1 MKVPPVADS
10 KTVSEKA
17 TAQQMAD
24 AIRVLSMDGV
34 EKAKS
39 GHPGM
44 PMGMAD
50 VATVLFSRFLKFD
63 ASRPDWADRDRF
75 ILSAGHG
82 SMLIYSLLHL
92 TGYKAA
98 TKEAL
103 SNFRQ
108 WGSKTA
114 GHPEFGHMPG
124 VETTTGPLG
133 QGLANSVGF
142 AIAERHLAAR
152 FGEDLVD
159 HRTWVIAG
167 DGCLM
172 EGVSQEAIAL
182 AGRYR
187 LNKLTVLWDD
197 NAITIDGAVALSDA
211 TDQKARFKAAGWA
224 VKAVDG
230 HDMKAVKSAL
240 QWAVKQ
246 NKPTLIACKTKIGR
260 GAATMEGS
268 HKTHGAALGAAEIAA
283 TRLGLSWTHEPFELP
298 DAIDTAWK
306 KVGKR
311 GVKARKAW
319 EARLNASS
327 HSADFTRAMKGD
339 LPAGAFDA
347 LNAKIAELIE
357 TKPAQAT
364 RQSSGAA
371 LDELFAAIPEL
382 VGGSADLTGS
392 NNTLVKGTPIFDA
405 PTYAGRYVNWG
416 IREFGMAAAMNGMA
430 LHGGII
436 PYGGTF
442 MVFSDYSRPAIRL
455 GALMGVRAIHVL
467 THDSIGLGEDG
478 PTHQPVEHLAA
489 LRAIPNL
496 LVFRPADTVEAMECW
511 QVALQHKGA
520 PSALA
525 LSRQKTPAVR
535 TVTAD
540 GNLSAKGAY
549 EIRAANGEAK
559 VTLFGTGTELAL
571 ALAAADRLEAEGAPT
586 RVVSA
591 PCFELFF
598 QQPKPYQDSVIGR
611 GTVRVA
617 VEAAIQQG
625 WERFIGED
633 GAFVGMTGF
642 GASAPAEVL
651 YEKFGITT
659 DAVVAAAKARL

>member
-1 MKVPPVADS
+1 VNDVKSAP
-10 KTVSEKA
+10 KA
-17 TAQQMAD
+17 TPQQMAN
-24 AIRVLSMDGV
+24 AIRVLAMDGV

-50 VATVLFSRFLKFD
+50 VATVLFSKFLKFD

-82 SMLIYSLLHL
+82 SMLIYALLHL

-98 TKEAL
+98 TKEEL

-114 GHPEFGHMPG
+114 GHPEYGHMPG
-124 VETTTGPLG
+124 VEVTTGPLG
-133 QGLANSVGF
+133 QGLATSVGF
-142 AIAERHLAAR
+142 AMAERHLAAKY
-152 FGEDLVD
+152 GEDLVD

-197 NAITIDGAVALSDA
+197 NEITIDGKVSLSDA

-224 VKAVDG
+224 VKAIDG
-230 HDMKAVKSAL
+230 HDMDAIKSAL
-240 QWAVKQ
+240 KWATRQ
-246 NKPTLIACKTKIGR
+246 DKPTLIACKTKIGK

-283 TRLGLSWTHEPFELP
+283 TRLGLAWDHEPFEMP
-298 DAIDTAWK
+298 QTIADAWA
-306 KVGKR
+306 KVGRR
-311 GVKARKAW
+311 GAKDRKKW
-319 EARLNASS
+319 EARLAASPQA
-327 HSADFTRAMKGD
+327 ADFTRAMKGD
-339 LPAGAFDA
+339 LPEGAFDA

-357 TKPAQAT
+357 TQPAQAT

-371 LDELFAAIPEL
+371 LDQVFAAIPEL

-392 NNTLVKGTPIFDA
+392 NNTFVKGTPILDA
-405 PTYAGRYVNWG
+405 PNYEGRYVNWG
-416 IREFGMAAAMNGMA
+416 IREFGMAAAMNGLA

-455 GALMGVRAIHVL
+455 GALMGVRAIHIL

-496 LVFRPADTVEAMECW
+496 NVFRPADTVEAMECW
-511 QVALQHKGA
+511 QIALQSKTT
-520 PSALA
+520 PSAMA

-535 TVTAD
+535 TVAAME
-540 GNLSAKGAY
+540 NLSARGAY
-549 EIRAANGEAK
+549 EIKAASGEARA
-559 VTLFGTGTELAL
+559 TLFGTGTELVL
-571 ALAAADRLEAEGAPT
+571 ALKAAETLEAEGVPT
-586 RVVSA
+586 RVVSV
-591 PCFELFF
+591 PCFELFE
-598 QQPKPYQDSVIGR
+598 QQDAAYRASVIGR

-617 VEAAIQQG
+617 VEAAIKQG

-633 GAFVGMTGF
+633 GAFIGMTGF

-651 YEKFGITT
+651 YDKFGITA
-659 DAVVAAAKARL
+659 DAVVAAVKARL

>member
-1 MKVPPVADS
+1 VTDAKNA
-10 KTVSEKA
+10 SEKA
-17 TAQQMAD
+17 TPKQMAD
-24 AIRVLSMDGV
+24 AIRVLAMDGV

-63 ASRPDWADRDRF
+63 ASRPDWPDRDRF

-82 SMLIYSLLHL
+82 SMLIYALLHL

-98 TKEAL
+98 TKEEL

-114 GHPEFGHMPG
+114 GHPEYGHMPG

-142 AIAERHLAAR
+142 AMAERHLAAKY
-152 FGEDLVD
+152 GADLVD

-182 AGRYR
+182 AGRYK

-197 NAITIDGAVALSDA
+197 NSITIDGAVSLSDA

-224 VKAVDG
+224 VKAIDG
-230 HDMKAVKSAL
+230 HDMKAIKSAL
-240 QWAVKQ
+240 QWATRQ
-246 NKPTLIACKTKIGR
+246 DRPTLIACRTKIGR

-283 TRLGLSWTHEPFELP
+283 TRLGLAWTHEPFELP
-298 DAIDTAWK
+298 EAIDKAWK
-306 KVGKR
+306 KVGRR
-311 GVKARKAW
+311 GAKDRKAW

-327 HSADFTRAMKGD
+327 QAADFTRAMKGD
-339 LPAGAFDA
+339 LPANAFDA
-347 LNAKIAELIE
+347 LNAKIAELVE
-357 TKPAQAT
+357 TRPAQAT
-364 RQSSGAA
+364 RQASGAA

-382 VGGSADLTGS
+382 IGGSADLTGS
-392 NNTLVKGTPIFDA
+392 NNTFVKGTPIFDA
-405 PTYAGRYVNWG
+405 PTYEGRYVNWG

-430 LHGGII
+430 LHGGVI

-511 QVALQHKGA
+511 QAALEHRDA
-520 PSALA
+520 PSVLA
-525 LSRQKTPAVR
+525 LSRQKTAAVR
-535 TVTAD
+535 TTRSD
-540 GNLSAKGAY
+540 GNLSARGAY
-549 EIRAANGEAK
+549 EVKAADGAAR
-559 VTLFGTGTELAL
+559 VTLFATGTEVPLAL
-571 ALAAADRLEAEGAPT
+571 EAAEALEAGGTPT
-586 RVVSA
+586 RVVSV
-591 PCFELFF
+591 PCFELFAS
-598 QQPKPYQDSVIGR
+598 QPKAYQDSVIGR

-633 GAFVGMTGF
+633 GGFVGMTGF

-651 YEKFGITT
+651 YEKFGITA

>member
-1 MKVPPVADS
+1 
-10 KTVSEKA
+10 
-17 TAQQMAD
+17 MAD

-98 TKEAL
+98 TKEEL

-142 AIAERHLAAR
+142 AMAERHLAAR
-152 FGEDLVD
+152 FGDGLVD
-159 HRTWVIAG
+159 HRTWVVAG

-172 EGVSQEAIAL
+172 EGVSQEAITL
-182 AGRYR
+182 AGRYK

-197 NAITIDGAVALSDA
+197 NSITIDGAVSLSDA

-224 VKAVDG
+224 VKAIDG
-230 HDMKAVKSAL
+230 HDMKAIKSAL
-240 QWAVKQ
+240 QWATRQ
-246 NKPTLIACKTKIGR
+246 DKPTLIACKTKIGR

-283 TRLGLSWTHEPFELP
+283 TRLGLSWAHEPFELP
-298 DAIDTAWK
+298 EAVDKAWK
-306 KVGKR
+306 KVGRR
-311 GVKARKAW
+311 GAKERKAW

-327 HSADFTRAMKGD
+327 QSADFTRAMKGD
-339 LPAGAFDA
+339 LPAGAFDK
-347 LNAKIAELIE
+347 LQAKIAELVE
-357 TKPAQAT
+357 AKPAQAT

-382 VGGSADLTGS
+382 IGGSADLTGS
-392 NNTLVKGTPIFDA
+392 NNTFVKGTPIFDA
-405 PTYAGRYVNWG
+405 PTYEGRYVNWG

-430 LHGGII
+430 LHGGVI

-511 QVALQHKGA
+511 QAALEHKTA
-520 PSALA
+520 PSAMA

-535 TVTAD
+535 TVAASE
-540 GNLSAKGAY
+540 NLSAKGAY
-549 EIRAANGEAK
+549 EIRAAKGAAK

-571 ALAAADRLEAEGAPT
+571 ALAAADALEAEGTPT
-586 RVVSA
+586 RVVSV

-598 QQPKPYQDSVIGR
+598 QQDSKYQASVIGR

-633 GAFVGMTGF
+633 GGFVGMTGF

-651 YEKFGITT
+651 YDKFGITT
-659 DAVVAAAKARL
+659 DAVVAAVKARL

>member
-1 MKVPPVADS
+1 
-10 KTVSEKA
+10 
-17 TAQQMAD
+17 MAD

-50 VATVLFSRFLKFD
+50 VATVLFSKFLKFD

-98 TKEAL
+98 TREEL

-108 WGSKTA
+108 WGSRTA

-142 AIAERHLAAR
+142 AMAERHLAAKY
-152 FGEDLVD
+152 GAELVD

-182 AGRYR
+182 AGRYQ

-197 NAITIDGAVALSDA
+197 NAITIDGAVSLSDA

-224 VKAVDG
+224 VKVIDG
-230 HDMKAVKSAL
+230 HDMKAIKSAL
-240 QWAVKQ
+240 QWATRQ
-246 NKPTLIACKTKIGR
+246 DRPTLIACKTKIGR

-268 HKTHGAALGAAEIAA
+268 HKTHGAALGAAEVAA
-283 TRLGLSWTHEPFELP
+283 TRLGLAWTHAPFELP
-298 DAIDTAWK
+298 EAIDKAWK
-306 KVGKR
+306 KVGRR
-311 GVKARKAW
+311 GAKERKAW
-319 EARLNASS
+319 EARLKASS
-327 HSADFTRAMKGD
+327 QAADFTRAMKGD

-347 LNAKIAELIE
+347 LNAKIAELVE

-392 NNTLVKGTPIFDA
+392 NNTFVKGTPIFDA
-405 PTYAGRYVNWG
+405 PTYEGRYVNWG

-511 QVALQHKGA
+511 QAALEHKHA

-535 TVTAD
+535 TVASD

-549 EIRAANGEAK
+549 EIRAAKGAAK

-571 ALAAADRLEAEGAPT
+571 ALAAADVLESEGVPT
-586 RVVSA
+586 RVVSV

-598 QQPKPYQDSVIGR
+598 QQPKTYQDSVIGR

-617 VEAAIQQG
+617 IEAAVQQG

-633 GAFVGMTGF
+633 GAFIGMTGF

-651 YEKFGITT
+651 YEKFGITS
-659 DAVVAAAKARL
+659 DAVVAAARARLPG

>member
-1 MKVPPVADS
+1 VADA
-10 KTVSEKA
+10 KTTLDKA
-17 TAQQMAD
+17 TPKQMAD
-24 AIRVLSMDGV
+24 AIRVLAMDGV
-34 EKAKS
+34 EKAGC

-50 VATVLFSRFLKFD
+50 VATVLFSKVLKFD

-82 SMLIYSLLHL
+82 SMLIYALLHL

-98 TKEAL
+98 TRDQL

-108 WGSKTA
+108 WGSRTA
-114 GHPEFGHMPG
+114 GHPEYGHMPG

-133 QGLANSVGF
+133 QGLANGVGF
-142 AIAERHLAAR
+142 AMAERHLAAR

-197 NAITIDGAVALSDA
+197 NAITIDGAVSLSDA
-211 TDQKARFKAAGWA
+211 TDQKARFKAAGWV

-240 QWAVKQ
+240 QWAMKQ
-246 NKPTLIACKTKIGR
+246 DKPTLIACRTKIGR

-283 TRLGLSWTHEPFELP
+283 TRLGLSWAHAPFELP
-298 DAIDTAWK
+298 EAIEKAWK

-311 GVKARKAW
+311 GARDRKAW
-319 EARLNASS
+319 EARLAASS
-327 HSADFTRAMKGD
+327 QAIDFTRAMAGD
-339 LPAGAFDA
+339 LPERAFDG
-347 LNAKIAELIE
+347 LNAGIARLIVDR
-357 TKPAQAT
+357 PAQAT
-364 RQSSGAA
+364 RQASGAA
-371 LDELFAAIPEL
+371 LEAVFGAVPEMI
-382 VGGSADLTGS
+382 GGSADLTGS
-392 NNTLVKGTPIFDA
+392 NNTFVEGTPIFDA
-405 PTYAGRYVNWG
+405 PSYEGRYVNWG
-416 IREFGMAAAMNGMA
+416 IREHGMAAAMNGMA
-430 LHGGII
+430 LHGGVI

-442 MVFSDYSRPAIRL
+442 MVFSDYSRPSIRL
-455 GALMGVRAIHVL
+455 AALMGIRVIHVL

-496 LVFRPADTVEAMECW
+496 LVFRPADTVEAFECW
-511 QVALQHKGA
+511 QLALEAKTQ
-520 PSALA
+520 PSAMA
-525 LSRQKTPAVR
+525 LSRQKTAAVR
-535 TVTAD
+535 TEPSD
-540 GNLSAKGAY
+540 ENLSARGAY
-549 EIRAANGEAK
+549 ELKAASGEAR
-559 VTLFGTGTELAL
+559 VTLFATGTEVPLAL
-571 ALAAADRLEAEGAPT
+571 KAAGTLEAEGTPT
-586 RVVSA
+586 RVVSV
-591 PCFELFF
+591 PCFELFE
-598 QQPKPYQDSVIGR
+598 QQDAVYQARVLGR

-617 VEAAIQQG
+617 VEAAIKQG

-642 GASAPAEVL
+642 GASAPADVL
-651 YEKFGITT
+651 YREFGITAE
-659 DAVVAAAKARL
+659 AVVAAVKARL

>member
-1 MKVPPVADS
+1 VTDAKA
-10 KTVSEKA
+10 VSAKA
-17 TAQQMAD
+17 TPKQMAD
-24 AIRVLSMDGV
+24 AIRVLAMDGV

-50 VATVLFSRFLKFD
+50 VATVLFSKFMKFD

-82 SMLIYSLLHL
+82 SMLIYALLHL

-98 TKEAL
+98 TKEEL

-114 GHPEFGHMPG
+114 GHPEYGHMPG
-124 VETTTGPLG
+124 VEVTTGPLG
-133 QGLANSVGF
+133 QGLATSVGF
-142 AIAERHLAAR
+142 ALAERHLAAKY
-152 FGEDLVD
+152 GDDLVD

-182 AGRYR
+182 AGRLK

-197 NAITIDGAVALSDA
+197 NEITIDGKVSLSDA

-230 HDMKAVKSAL
+230 HDMKSIKSVLA
-240 QWAVKQ
+240 WAAKQ
-246 NKPTLIACKTKIGR
+246 DKPTLIACKTKIGK

-283 TRLGLSWTHEPFELP
+283 TRLGLAWDHDPFEMPENILS
-298 DAIDTAWK
+298 AWR
-306 KVGKR
+306 KVGRR
-311 GVKARKAW
+311 GAKDRKAW
-319 EARLNASS
+319 EARLNASKQA
-327 HSADFTRAMKGD
+327 ADFTRAMKGD
-339 LPAGAFDA
+339 LPDGAFAKLD
-347 LNAKIAELIE
+347 AKIAELVE

-371 LDELFAAIPEL
+371 LDELFAAVPEL

-392 NNTLVKGTPIFDA
+392 NNTFVKDTPILDA
-405 PTYAGRYVNWG
+405 PTYEGRYINYG
-416 IREFGMAAAMNGMA
+416 IREFGMAAAMNGLA
-430 LHGGII
+430 LHGGVI

-496 LVFRPADTVEAMECW
+496 LVFRPADTIEAMEAW
-511 QVALQHKGA
+511 KIALQTKDA

-525 LSRQKTPAVR
+525 LSRQKTAAVR
-535 TVTAD
+535 VAASSE
-540 GNLSAKGAY
+540 NLTAKGAY
-549 EIRAANGEAK
+549 ELRAAKGEAK
-559 VTLFGTGTELAL
+559 ATLFATGTEVPL
-571 ALAAADRLEAEGAPT
+571 ALAAADQLEAEGTPT
-586 RVVSA
+586 RVVSV

-598 QQPKPYQDSVIGR
+598 QQPKAYQASVIGR

-659 DAVVAAAKARL
+659 QAVVAAVKARL

>member
-1 MKVPPVADS
+1 MADA
-10 KTVSEKA
+10 KTTLDKA
-17 TAQQMAD
+17 TPKQMAD
-24 AIRVLSMDGV
+24 AIRVLAMDGV
-34 EKAKS
+34 EKAGS

-50 VATVLFSRFLKFD
+50 VATVLFSKFLKFD

-82 SMLIYSLLHL
+82 SMLIYALLHL
-92 TGYKAA
+92 TGYRAA
-98 TKEAL
+98 TREQL

-108 WGSKTA
+108 WGSRTA
-114 GHPEFGHMPG
+114 GHPEYGHMPG

-133 QGLANSVGF
+133 QGLANGVGF
-142 AIAERHLAAR
+142 AMAERHLAAR

-197 NAITIDGAVALSDA
+197 NAITIDGAVSLSDA
-211 TDQKARFKAAGWA
+211 TDQRARFKAAGWA

-240 QWAVKQ
+240 QWAMKQ
-246 NKPTLIACKTKIGR
+246 DKPTLIACRTKIGR

-283 TRLGLSWTHEPFELP
+283 TRLGLSWVHAPFELP
-298 DAIDTAWK
+298 EAIDKAWR

-311 GVKARKAW
+311 GSKDRKAW
-319 EARLNASS
+319 EARLAASS
-327 HSADFTRAMKGD
+327 QAIDFTRAMAGD
-339 LPAGAFDA
+339 LPERAFDG
-347 LNAKIAELIE
+347 LNAGIAQLIVDR
-357 TKPAQAT
+357 PAQAT
-364 RQSSGAA
+364 RQASGAA
-371 LDELFAAIPEL
+371 LEAVFGAVPEMI
-382 VGGSADLTGS
+382 GGSADLTGS
-392 NNTLVKGTPIFDA
+392 NNTLVKGTPVFDA
-405 PTYAGRYVNWG
+405 PTYEGRYVNWG
-416 IREFGMAAAMNGMA
+416 IREHGMAAAMNGMA

-442 MVFSDYSRPAIRL
+442 MVFSDYSRPSIRL
-455 GALMGVRAIHVL
+455 AALMGIRVIHVL

-496 LVFRPADTVEAMECW
+496 MVFRPADTVEAFECW
-511 QVALQHKGA
+511 QLALAAKTR
-520 PSALA
+520 PSAMA
-525 LSRQKTPAVR
+525 LSRQKTAAVR
-535 TVTAD
+535 TTASD
-540 GNLSAKGAY
+540 ENLSARGAY
-549 EIRAANGEAK
+549 ELKAASGDAR
-559 VTLFGTGTELAL
+559 VTLFATGTEVPLAL
-571 ALAAADRLEAEGAPT
+571 KAAETLEAEGTPT
-586 RVVSA
+586 RVVSV
-591 PCFELFF
+591 PCFELFE
-598 QQPKPYQDSVIGR
+598 QQDAAYQASVLGR

-617 VEAAIQQG
+617 VEAAIKQG

-642 GASAPAEVL
+642 GASAPDDVL
-651 YEKFGITT
+651 YREFGITAE
-659 DAVVAAAKARL
+659 AVVAAARARL

>member
-1 MKVPPVADS
+1 MAEP
-10 KTVSEKA
+10 KTAPEKA
-17 TAQQMAD
+17 SLKQMAD
-24 AIRVLSMDGV
+24 AIRVLAMDGV
-34 EKAKS
+34 EKANS

-50 VATVLFSRFLKFD
+50 VATVLFSKFLKFD

-82 SMLIYSLLHL
+82 SMLIYALLHL

-98 TKEAL
+98 TKEQL

-108 WGSKTA
+108 WGSRTA
-114 GHPEFGHMPG
+114 GHPEYGHMPG

-133 QGLANSVGF
+133 QGLANAVGF
-142 AIAERHLAAR
+142 AMAERHLAAR
-152 FGEDLVD
+152 FGGDLVD

-197 NAITIDGAVALSDA
+197 NAITIDGAVSLSDA
-211 TDQKARFKAAGWA
+211 TDQKGRFKAAGWA
-224 VKAVDG
+224 VKAIDG
-230 HDMKAVKSAL
+230 HDTKAIKAAL
-240 QWAVKQ
+240 QWATRQ
-246 NKPTLIACKTKIGR
+246 DKPTLIACKTRIGR

-268 HKTHGAALGAAEIAA
+268 HKTHGAALGAAEVAA
-283 TRLGLSWTHEPFELP
+283 TRLGLAWTHDPFEIP
-298 DAIDTAWK
+298 ENIEKAWK

-311 GVKARKAW
+311 GAKDRKAW
-319 EARLNASS
+319 EARLAASS
-327 HSADFTRAMKGD
+327 QARDFTRAMAGD
-339 LPAGAFDA
+339 LPERAFDG
-347 LNAKIAELIE
+347 LNAGIAQLIVD
-357 TKPAQAT
+357 KPAQAT
-364 RQSSGAA
+364 RQASGAA
-371 LDELFAAIPEL
+371 LEAVFGAVPEL
-382 VGGSADLTGS
+382 IGGSADLTGS
-392 NNTLVKGTPIFDA
+392 NNTFVKGTPIFDA
-405 PTYAGRYVNWG
+405 PTYEGRYVNWG
-416 IREFGMAAAMNGMA
+416 IREHGMAAAMNGMA
-430 LHGGII
+430 LHGGVI

-442 MVFSDYSRPAIRL
+442 MVFSDYSRPSIRL
-455 GALMGVRAIHVL
+455 AALMGIRVIHVL

-496 LVFRPADTVEAMECW
+496 MVFRPADTVEAFECW
-511 QVALQHKGA
+511 QLALEAKTT

-525 LSRQKTPAVR
+525 LSRQKTAAVR
-535 TVTAD
+535 TTASD
-540 GNLSAKGAY
+540 ENLSARGAY
-549 EIRAANGEAK
+549 ELKAASGDAK
-559 VTLFGTGTELAL
+559 VSLFATGTEVPIAL
-571 ALAAADRLEAEGAPT
+571 KAAEMLEAAGTPT
-586 RVVSA
+586 RVVSV
-591 PCFELFF
+591 PCFELFEK
-598 QQPKPYQDSVIGR
+598 QSAAYQASVIGR

-642 GASAPAEVL
+642 GASAPADVL
-651 YEKFGITT
+651 YREFGITAE
-659 DAVVAAAKARL
+659 AVVAAVKARL

>member
-1 MKVPPVADS
+1 MTDA
-10 KTVSEKA
+10 KTAPKA
-17 TAQQMAD
+17 TPEQMAN
-24 AIRVLSMDGV
+24 AIRVLAMDGV

-50 VATVLFSRFLKFD
+50 VATVLFSKFLKFD

-82 SMLIYSLLHL
+82 SMLIYALLHL

-98 TKEAL
+98 TKQEL

-114 GHPEFGHMPG
+114 GHPEYGHMPG
-124 VETTTGPLG
+124 VEVTTGPLG
-133 QGLANSVGF
+133 QGLATSIGF
-142 AIAERHLAAR
+142 AMAERHLAAKY
-152 FGEDLVD
+152 GDDLVD

-182 AGRYR
+182 AGRLK
-187 LNKLTVLWDD
+187 LNKLHVLWDD
-197 NAITIDGAVALSDA
+197 NEITIDGKVSLSDA

-230 HDMKAVKSAL
+230 HDMKAIKSAM
-240 QWAVKQ
+240 QWATRQ
-246 NKPTLIACKTKIGR
+246 DKPTLIACKTKIGK

-283 TRLGLSWTHEPFELP
+283 TRLGLAWDHEPFEMP
-298 DAIDTAWK
+298 KTIAEAWQ
-306 KVGKR
+306 KVGRR
-311 GVKARKAW
+311 GAKDRKKW
-319 EARLNASS
+319 EARLAASAQA
-327 HSADFTRAMKGD
+327 ADFTRAMKGD
-339 LPAGAFDA
+339 LPESAFDA
-347 LNAKIAELIE
+347 LNAKIAELVE

-371 LDELFAAIPEL
+371 LDQVFASIPEL
-382 VGGSADLTGS
+382 IGGSADLTGS
-392 NNTLVKGTPIFDA
+392 NNTFVAGTPILDA
-405 PTYAGRYVNWG
+405 PSYEGRYVNWG
-416 IREFGMAAAMNGMA
+416 IREFGMAAAMNGLA
-430 LHGGII
+430 LHGGVI
-436 PYGGTF
+436 PYAGTF

-496 LVFRPADTVEAMECW
+496 NVFRPADTIEAMECW
-511 QVALQHKGA
+511 QIALQSRTT
-520 PSALA
+520 PSAMA

-535 TVTAD
+535 TVAASE
-540 GNLSAKGAY
+540 NLSAKGAY
-549 EIRAANGEAK
+549 EIKAASAEAK

-571 ALAAADRLEAEGAPT
+571 ALKAAETLEAEGVAT
-586 RVVSA
+586 RVVSV
-591 PCFELFF
+591 PSFELFE
-598 QQPKPYQDSVIGR
+598 QQDAAYQASVIGR

-617 VEAAIQQG
+617 VEAAIKQG

-659 DAVVAAAKARL
+659 DAVVAAVKARL

>member
-1 MKVPPVADS
+1 VNDVKSAP
-10 KTVSEKA
+10 KA
-17 TAQQMAD
+17 TPQQMAN
-24 AIRVLSMDGV
+24 AIRVLAMDGV

-50 VATVLFSRFLKFD
+50 VATVLFSKFLKFD

-82 SMLIYSLLHL
+82 SMLIYALLHL

-98 TKEAL
+98 TKEEL

-114 GHPEFGHMPG
+114 GHPEYGHMPG
-124 VETTTGPLG
+124 VEVTTGPLG
-133 QGLANSVGF
+133 QGLATSVGF
-142 AIAERHLAAR
+142 AMAERHLAAKY
-152 FGEDLVD
+152 GEDLVD

-197 NAITIDGAVALSDA
+197 NEITIDGKVSLSDA

-224 VKAVDG
+224 VKAIDG
-230 HDMKAVKSAL
+230 HDMDAIKAAL
-240 QWAVKQ
+240 KWATRQ
-246 NKPTLIACKTKIGR
+246 DKPTLIACKTKIGK

-283 TRLGLSWTHEPFELP
+283 TRLGLAWDHEPFEMP
-298 DAIDTAWK
+298 QTIADAWA
-306 KVGKR
+306 KVGRR
-311 GVKARKAW
+311 GAKDRKKW
-319 EARLNASS
+319 EARLAASPQA
-327 HSADFTRAMKGD
+327 ADFTRAMKGD
-339 LPAGAFDA
+339 LPEGAFDA

-357 TKPAQAT
+357 TQPAQAT

-371 LDELFAAIPEL
+371 LDQVFAAIPEL

-392 NNTLVKGTPIFDA
+392 NNTFVAGTPIFDQ
-405 PTYAGRYVNWG
+405 PTYEGRYVNWG
-416 IREFGMAAAMNGMA
+416 IREFGMAAAMNGLA

-496 LVFRPADTVEAMECW
+496 NVFRPADTVEAMECW
-511 QVALQHKGA
+511 QIALQSKTT
-520 PSALA
+520 PSAMA

-535 TVTAD
+535 TVAAME
-540 GNLSAKGAY
+540 NLSARGAY
-549 EIRAANGEAK
+549 EIKAASGEARA
-559 VTLFGTGTELAL
+559 TLFGTGTELAL
-571 ALAAADRLEAEGAPT
+571 ALKAAETLEAEGVPT
-586 RVVSA
+586 RVVSV
-591 PCFELFF
+591 PCFELFE
-598 QQPKPYQDSVIGR
+598 QQDAAYRASVIGR

-617 VEAAIQQG
+617 VEAAIKQG

-633 GAFVGMTGF
+633 GAFIGMTGF

-651 YEKFGITT
+651 YDKFGITA
-659 DAVVAAAKARL
+659 DAVVAAVKARL

>member
-1 MKVPPVADS
+1 MTDA
-10 KTVSEKA
+10 KTAPKA
-17 TAQQMAD
+17 TPEQMAN
-24 AIRVLSMDGV
+24 AIRVLAMDGV

-50 VATVLFSRFLKFD
+50 VAAVLFSRFLKFD

-82 SMLIYSLLHL
+82 SMLIYALLHL
-92 TGYKAA
+92 TGYKGA
-98 TKEAL
+98 TKEEL

-114 GHPEFGHMPG
+114 GHPEYGHMPG
-124 VETTTGPLG
+124 VEVTTGPLG
-133 QGLANSVGF
+133 QGLATSVGF
-142 AIAERHLAAR
+142 AMAERHLAAKY
-152 FGEDLVD
+152 GDDLVD

-182 AGRYR
+182 AGRYK
-187 LNKLTVLWDD
+187 LNKLHVLWDD
-197 NAITIDGAVALSDA
+197 NEITIDGKVSLSDA

-224 VKAVDG
+224 VKAIDG
-230 HDMKAVKSAL
+230 HDMNAIKGAMK
-240 QWAVKQ
+240 WAMRQ
-246 NKPTLIACKTKIGR
+246 DKPTLIACKTKIGK

-283 TRLGLSWTHEPFELP
+283 TRLGLAWDHDPFEMP
-298 DAIDTAWK
+298 QTIADAWK
-306 KVGKR
+306 KVGRR
-311 GVKARKAW
+311 GAKDRKKW
-319 EARLNASS
+319 EARLAASAQA
-327 HSADFTRAMKGD
+327 ADFTRAMKGD
-339 LPAGAFDA
+339 LPEAAFDT
-347 LNAKIAELIE
+347 LNAKIAELVE
-357 TKPAQAT
+357 TQPAQAT

-382 VGGSADLTGS
+382 IGGSADLTGS
-392 NNTLVKGTPIFDA
+392 NNTFVKGTPILDA
-405 PTYAGRYVNWG
+405 PTYEGRYVNWG
-416 IREFGMAAAMNGMA
+416 IREFGMAAAMNGLA
-430 LHGGII
+430 LHGGVI

-496 LVFRPADTVEAMECW
+496 LVFRPADTIEAMECW
-511 QVALQHKGA
+511 QIALQTKTA

-535 TVTAD
+535 TVAATE
-540 GNLSAKGAY
+540 NLSAQNLCAKGAY
-549 EIRAANGEAK
+549 EIKAANGEAK
-559 VTLFGTGTELAL
+559 ATLFGTGTELAL
-571 ALAAADRLEAEGAPT
+571 ALKAAETLEAEGVAT
-586 RVVSA
+586 RVVSV
-591 PCFELFF
+591 PSFELFE
-598 QQPKPYQDSVIGR
+598 QQDAAYQASVIGR

-617 VEAAIQQG
+617 VEAAIKQG

-633 GAFVGMTGF
+633 GAFIGMTGF

-651 YEKFGITT
+651 YDKFGITS
-659 DAVVAAAKARL
+659 DAIVAAVKARL

>member
-1 MKVPPVADS
+1 MTDA
-10 KTVSEKA
+10 KTAPKA
-17 TAQQMAD
+17 TPEQMAN
-24 AIRVLSMDGV
+24 AIRVLAMDGV

-82 SMLIYSLLHL
+82 SMLIYALLHL
-92 TGYKAA
+92 TGYKGA
-98 TKEAL
+98 TKEEL

-114 GHPEFGHMPG
+114 GHPEYGHMPG
-124 VETTTGPLG
+124 VEVTTGPLG
-133 QGLANSVGF
+133 QGLATSVGF
-142 AIAERHLAAR
+142 AMAERHLAAKY
-152 FGEDLVD
+152 GDDLVD

-182 AGRYR
+182 AGRYK
-187 LNKLTVLWDD
+187 LNKLHVLWDD
-197 NAITIDGAVALSDA
+197 NEITIDGKVSLSDA

-224 VKAVDG
+224 VKAIDG
-230 HDMKAVKSAL
+230 HDMNAIKGAMK
-240 QWAVKQ
+240 WAMRQ
-246 NKPTLIACKTKIGR
+246 DKPTLIACKTKIGK

-283 TRLGLSWTHEPFELP
+283 TRLGLAWDHDPFEMP
-298 DAIDTAWK
+298 QTIADAWK
-306 KVGKR
+306 KVGRR
-311 GVKARKAW
+311 GAKDRKKW
-319 EARLNASS
+319 EARLAASS
-327 HSADFTRAMKGD
+327 QAADFTRAMKGD
-339 LPAGAFDA
+339 LPEAAFDA
-347 LNAKIAELIE
+347 LNAKIAELVE
-357 TKPAQAT
+357 TQPAQAT

-392 NNTLVKGTPIFDA
+392 NNTFVKGTPILDA
-405 PTYAGRYVNWG
+405 PTYEGRYVNWG
-416 IREFGMAAAMNGMA
+416 IREFGMAAAMNGLA
-430 LHGGII
+430 LHGGVI

-496 LVFRPADTVEAMECW
+496 MVFRPADTIEAMECW
-511 QVALQHKGA
+511 QVALQTKTA

-535 TVTAD
+535 TVAATE
-540 GNLSAKGAY
+540 NLSAKGAY
-549 EIRAANGEAK
+549 EIKAANGEAK

-571 ALAAADRLEAEGAPT
+571 ALKAAETLEAEGVAT
-586 RVVSA
+586 RVVSV
-591 PCFELFF
+591 PSFELFE
-598 QQPKPYQDSVIGR
+598 QQDAAYQASVIGR

-617 VEAAIQQG
+617 VEAAIKQG

-633 GAFVGMTGF
+633 GAFIGMTGF

-651 YEKFGITT
+651 YEKFGITS
-659 DAVVAAAKARL
+659 DAIVAAVKARL

>member
-1 MKVPPVADS
+1 MTDAKAAP
-10 KTVSEKA
+10 KA
-17 TAQQMAD
+17 TPEQMAN
-24 AIRVLSMDGV
+24 AIRVLAMDGV

-82 SMLIYSLLHL
+82 SMLIYALLHL

-98 TKEAL
+98 TKEEL

-114 GHPEFGHMPG
+114 GHPEYGHMPG
-124 VETTTGPLG
+124 VEVTTGPLG
-133 QGLANSVGF
+133 QGLATSIGF
-142 AIAERHLAAR
+142 AVAERHLAAKY
-152 FGEDLVD
+152 GDDLVD

-182 AGRYR
+182 AGRLK

-197 NAITIDGAVALSDA
+197 NEITIDGKVSLSDA
-211 TDQKARFKAAGWA
+211 TDQKGRFKAAGWA
-224 VKAVDG
+224 VRAIDG
-230 HDMKAVKSAL
+230 HSMSEIKAAL
-240 QWAVKQ
+240 KWATRQ
-246 NKPTLIACKTKIGR
+246 DKPTLIACRTKIGK

-268 HKTHGAALGAAEIAA
+268 HKTHGAALGAAEVAA
-283 TRLGLSWTHEPFELP
+283 TRLGLAWDHEPFEMP
-298 DAIDTAWK
+298 ETIAEAWK
-306 KVGKR
+306 KVGRR
-311 GVKARKAW
+311 GVKDRKKW
-319 EARLNASS
+319 EARLAASS
-327 HSADFTRAMKGD
+327 QAADFTRAMKGD
-339 LPAGAFDA
+339 LPEAAFDG
-347 LNAKIAELIE
+347 LNAKIAELVE

-364 RQSSGAA
+364 RQASGAA
-371 LDELFAAIPEL
+371 LEQVFAAIPEL

-392 NNTLVKGTPIFDA
+392 NNTFVAGTPILDA
-405 PTYAGRYVNWG
+405 PTYEGRYINYG
-416 IREFGMAAAMNGMA
+416 IREFGMAAAMNGLA
-430 LHGGII
+430 LHGGVI

-496 LVFRPADTVEAMECW
+496 NVFRPADTVEAMECW
-511 QVALQHKGA
+511 QIALQSKTT
-520 PSALA
+520 PSAMA
-525 LSRQKTPAVR
+525 LSRQKTAAVR
-535 TVTAD
+535 TVAASE
-540 GNLSAKGAY
+540 NLSARGAY
-549 EIRAANGEAK
+549 ELKAADGEAK
-559 VTLFGTGTELAL
+559 ATLFATGTEVPLAL
-571 ALAAADRLEAEGAPT
+571 KAAETLEAEGTPT
-586 RVVSA
+586 RVVSV
-591 PCFELFF
+591 PCFELFE
-598 QQPKPYQDSVIGR
+598 QQDAAYQASVIGR

-617 VEAAIQQG
+617 VEAAINQG

-651 YEKFGITT
+651 YEKFGVTA
-659 DAVVAAAKARL
+659 DAIVEQVKARL

>member
-1 MKVPPVADS
+1 VAES
-10 KTVSEKA
+10 KTAPEKA
-17 TAQQMAD
+17 SLKQMAD
-24 AIRVLSMDGV
+24 AIRVLAMDGV
-34 EKAKS
+34 EKAAS

-82 SMLIYSLLHL
+82 SMLIYALLHL

-98 TKEAL
+98 TKEQL

-114 GHPEFGHMPG
+114 GHPEYGHMPG

-133 QGLANSVGF
+133 QGLANAVGF
-142 AIAERHLAAR
+142 AMAERHLAAR

-182 AGRYR
+182 AGRYK

-197 NAITIDGAVALSDA
+197 NAITIDGAVSLSDA
-211 TDQKARFKAAGWA
+211 TDQKGRFKAAGWA
-224 VKAVDG
+224 VKAIDG
-230 HDMKAVKSAL
+230 HDPKAIKAAL
-240 QWAVKQ
+240 QWATRQ
-246 NKPTLIACKTKIGR
+246 DKPTLIACKTKIGR

-268 HKTHGAALGAAEIAA
+268 HKTHGAALGAAEVAA
-283 TRLGLSWTHEPFELP
+283 TRLGLSWTHDPFELP
-298 DAIDTAWK
+298 ESIEKAWR

-311 GVKARKAW
+311 GAKARKAW
-319 EARLNASS
+319 EAKLAASPQ
-327 HSADFTRAMKGD
+327 AKDFTRAMAGD
-339 LPAGAFDA
+339 LPERAFDG
-347 LNAKIAELIE
+347 LNAGIAQLIVD
-357 TKPAQAT
+357 KPAQAT
-364 RQSSGAA
+364 RQASGAA
-371 LDELFAAIPEL
+371 LEAVFGAVPEL
-382 VGGSADLTGS
+382 IGGSADLTGS
-392 NNTLVKGTPIFDA
+392 NNTFVKGTPIFDA
-405 PTYAGRYVNWG
+405 PTYEGRYVNWG
-416 IREFGMAAAMNGMA
+416 IREHGMAAAMNGMA
-430 LHGGII
+430 LHGGVI

-442 MVFSDYSRPAIRL
+442 MVFSDYSRPSIRL
-455 GALMGVRAIHVL
+455 AALMGIRVIHVL

-496 LVFRPADTVEAMECW
+496 MVFRPADTVEAFECW
-511 QVALQHKGA
+511 QLALEAKTT

-525 LSRQKTPAVR
+525 LSRQKTAAVR
-535 TVTAD
+535 TAASEE
-540 GNLSAKGAY
+540 NLSARGAY
-549 EIRAANGEAK
+549 ELKAASGEAK
-559 VTLFGTGTELAL
+559 ATLFATGTEVPIAL
-571 ALAAADRLEAEGAPT
+571 KAAETLEAQGTPT
-586 RVVSA
+586 RVVSV
-591 PCFELFF
+591 PCFELFDK
-598 QQPKPYQDSVIGR
+598 QDAAYQASVLGR

-633 GAFVGMTGF
+633 GGFVGMTGF

-651 YEKFGITT
+651 YREFGITA
-659 DAVVAAAKARL
+659 DAVVAAVKARL

>member
-1 MKVPPVADS
+1 MTDA
-10 KTVSEKA
+10 KTAPKA
-17 TAQQMAD
+17 TPEQMAN
-24 AIRVLSMDGV
+24 AIRVLAMDGV

-82 SMLIYSLLHL
+82 SMLIYALLHL

-98 TKEAL
+98 TKEEL

-114 GHPEFGHMPG
+114 GHPEYGHMPG
-124 VETTTGPLG
+124 VEVTTGPLG
-133 QGLANSVGF
+133 QGMATSVGF
-142 AIAERHLAAR
+142 AMAERHLAAKY
-152 FGEDLVD
+152 GDALVD
-159 HRTWVIAG
+159 HRTWVVAG

-182 AGRYR
+182 AGRYK

-197 NAITIDGAVALSDA
+197 NEITIDGKVSLSDA

-224 VKAVDG
+224 VKAIDG
-230 HDMKAVKSAL
+230 HDMNAIKSAL
-240 QWAVKQ
+240 KWATRQ
-246 NKPTLIACKTKIGR
+246 DKPTLIACKTKIGK

-283 TRLGLSWTHEPFELP
+283 TRLGLAWDHEPFEMP
-298 DAIDTAWK
+298 TTIADAWA
-306 KVGKR
+306 KVGRR
-311 GVKARKAW
+311 GAKDRKKW
-319 EARLNASS
+319 EARLAASGQA
-327 HSADFTRAMKGD
+327 ADFTRAMKGD
-339 LPAGAFDA
+339 LPEGAFDA

-371 LDELFAAIPEL
+371 LDQVFASIPEL

-392 NNTLVKGTPIFDA
+392 NNTFVAGTPILDA
-405 PTYAGRYVNWG
+405 PSYEGRYVNWG
-416 IREFGMAAAMNGMA
+416 IREFGMAAAMNGLA

-436 PYGGTF
+436 PYAGTF

-511 QVALQHKGA
+511 KIALETKTS
-520 PSALA
+520 PSAMA

-535 TVTAD
+535 TVAGTE
-540 GNLSAKGAY
+540 NLSAKGAY
-549 EIRAANGEAK
+549 EIKAASGEAK
-559 VTLFGTGTELAL
+559 ATLFGTGTELAL
-571 ALAAADRLEAEGAPT
+571 ALKAAETLEAEGVPT
-586 RVVSA
+586 RVVSV
-591 PCFELFF
+591 PCFELFE
-598 QQPKPYQDSVIGR
+598 QQDAAYRASVIGR
-611 GTVRVA
+611 GTIRVA
-617 VEAAIQQG
+617 VEAAIKQG
-625 WERFIGED
+625 WEGFIGED
-633 GAFVGMTGF
+633 GAFIGMTGF

-651 YEKFGITT
+651 YDKFGITA
-659 DAVVAAAKARL
+659 DAVVAAVKARL